1 MKYTIINPSTNLYDR
16 IILAI
21 KQEQETQK
29 IKKLFLLLLIVF
41 VLSFVI
47 TIASIILFIKEFN
60 ASGTIYVIKTAL
72 SDLSLFKTLW
82 QYFFLAFI
90 ELLPITNIILFLTCL
105 FITIFALRLLMY
117 KKYLLIKILLNY
129 SHGTR

>member
-1 MKYTIINPSTNLYDR
+1 MKHNIINPSTNLYDR

-21 KQEQETQK
+21 KKEQETQK
-29 IKKLFLLLLIVF
+29 IKKLFLLLSIVF
-41 VLSFVI
+41 VLSFIV
-47 TIASIILFIKEFN
+47 TIASIVLFIKEFN
-60 ASGTIYVIKTAL
+60 ASGTIYVVKTAL

-90 ELLPITNIILFLTCL
+90 ELLPISSIIVFLVCL
-105 FITIFALRLLMY
+105 FITLFSLRLLMY
-117 KKYLLIKILLNY
+117 KKYLLIKTLLNY

>member
-1 MKYTIINPSTNLYDR
+1 MKYNIINPSTNLYDR

-21 KQEQETQK
+21 KKEQETRK
-29 IKKLFLLLLIVF
+29 TKKLFLLLSVIF
-41 VLSFVI
+41 VLSFTI
-47 TIASIILFIKEFN
+47 TIVSIVLFIKEFN

-90 ELLPITNIILFLTCL
+90 ELLPITNIILFLICL

-117 KKYLLIKILLNY
+117 KKYLLIKTLLNY